1 MSQRPFSHAW
11 GSVLTKKEFEF
22 GGKKKGNIENKTAYE
37 VKTYGEGLSN
47 VLGPTSR
54 EQPTSKIS

>member
-1 MSQRPFSHAW
+1 VSQRPFSHAW

-54 EQPTSKIS
+54 E